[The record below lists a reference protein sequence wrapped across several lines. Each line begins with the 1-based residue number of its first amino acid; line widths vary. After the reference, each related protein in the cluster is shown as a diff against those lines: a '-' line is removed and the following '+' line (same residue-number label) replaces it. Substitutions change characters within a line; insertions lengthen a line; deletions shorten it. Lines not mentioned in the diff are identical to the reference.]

1 MSDKTESGFPIGKV
15 AQTLRKIL
23 YPALTEHQVEA
34 IMVLLMS
41 HLLIEQKINH
51 VLYDW
56 LKQDAPCPPEKAQE
70 VLQAENRLEILQ
82 MFRFDLVITDFVM
95 PKLNGIKFVEQLH
108 TLQPR
113 FPIIFITGYLSA
125 ISGKAI
131 LDEVAEVLQKPFE
144 PDLLRSTVQ
153 RLLHDSAP
161 F

>member
-1 MSDKTESGFPIGKV
+1 MAANILVVEDDLLNRDLICKV
-15 AQTLRKIL
+15 LCQEGHRV
-23 YPALTEHQVEA
+23 VEA
-34 IMVLLMS
+34 SDGAV
-41 HLLIEQKINH
+41 
-51 VLYDW
+51 
-56 LKQDAPCPPEKAQE
+56 A
-70 VLQAENRLEILQ
+70 LEILQ

-113 FPIIFITGYLSA
+113 LPIIFITGYLSA

-161 F
+161 S